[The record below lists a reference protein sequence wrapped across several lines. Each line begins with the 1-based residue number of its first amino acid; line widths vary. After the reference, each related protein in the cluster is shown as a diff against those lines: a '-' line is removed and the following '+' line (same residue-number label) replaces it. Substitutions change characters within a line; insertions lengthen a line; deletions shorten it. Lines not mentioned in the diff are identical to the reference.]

1 MYLAL
6 AYLLKLTAP
15 KEYYGSEPKRPT
27 ENVARRR
34 SGNFWDR
41 WL

>member
-15 KEYYGSEPKRPT
+15 KEYYGVEKKRSVEPT
-27 ENVARRR
+27 ARRR
-34 SGNFWDR
+34 GFFWDR

>member
-15 KEYYGSEPKRPT
+15 KQYYGVEPKRPT
-27 ENVARRR
+27 EKA
-34 SGNFWDR
+34 SGPRTRGFWDR